1 MLQYLIITY
10 DMSHIICPLKI
21 FETNSKQAQLVC
33 SCATKIIDHNIALKQ
48 RIHMLIMIA
57 RPGTSIQEDQK
68 AKNLNGDVKK
78 ANVMLAP
85 LVKPVG
91 MILETRG

>member
-1 MLQYLIITY
+1 
-10 DMSHIICPLKI
+10 
-21 FETNSKQAQLVC
+21 
-33 SCATKIIDHNIALKQ
+33 
-48 RIHMLIMIA
+48 MLIMIA

-78 ANVMLAP
+78 ANVTLEP

-91 MILETRG
+91 MILETRE